1 MTYHDRAHAVPGS
14 RAALT
19 VQPSWAPWRRPLLLA
34 LLLVAPLAPAA
45 RAPIHPATYT
55 LGQRPDGQVR
65 AWVFFTHK
73 PVPLARARSTPDLA
87 PHTLDRRARRGA
99 LTSTQAARLDQPVAP
114 LFLDRVAETGA
125 TLRRVSR
132 WLNAASVSATPEQLL
147 LLAGYAFVHRI
158 EPVRRLRRAPL
169 PTTLDEALV
178 VPVMPLSPAQLDYGP
193 SAGQLAMLNVPALHD
208 RGYSGRG
215 IIVLMLD
222 TGFYKDHHAVA
233 HNRIL
238 EEYDF
243 LYNDGNTQNQDSRD
257 TTYQSGKLST
267 QHDHGTYT
275 YTALGGYQPG
285 QLIGPAYACSYL
297 LAKTESVP
305 GEFQGEEDNYVAA
318 LEWGE
323 ARGADVVSS
332 SLGYLDWYTTA
343 DLDGLTAVTTLGVLW
358 ATRLGMTVVT
368 AAGNQRGSNDPPGW
382 DGFIIA
388 PADADSILTVGA
400 VDSKGNL
407 AYFSSHG
414 PTADGRIKPELVAQG
429 LAVVCASPA
438 GPDRYTAKSGTSLST
453 PLVAG
458 SVALLLEARP
468 NWGPAQVREALMMTA
483 SQAAAPDND
492 FGWGVPDLL
501 AALDYIPG
509 GTGATTYALA
519 IEDVFPNPFP
529 GAVHPYTVI
538 RWTLPSPS
546 DVHIVVFNLLG
557 QQLRTVYSRGFQQAG
572 PGFATWDGRDRSGR
586 QVPSGIYFVRL
597 SAGPAAVVRRVV
609 VRR

>member
-1 MTYHDRAHAVPGS
+1 MTYHDRAQAAPGS
-14 RAALT
+14 RVALT
-19 VQPSWAPWRRPLLLA
+19 VQPSGAPWTRPLLLA

-45 RAPIHPATYT
+45 QAPIHPATYT

-99 LTSTQAARLDQPVAP
+99 LTSAQAARLDQPVAP

-132 WLNAASVSATPEQLL
+132 WLNAVSVSATPEQLL

-169 PTTLDEALV
+169 PTTLDEAV
-178 VPVMPLSPAQLDYGP
+178 VTPFMPLSPAQLDYGP

-222 TGFYKDHHAVA
+222 TGFYKDHASIQPE
-233 HNRIL
+233 RIL
-238 EEYDF
+238 AEYDF
-243 LYNDGNTQNQDSRD
+243 LEDDGETQNENQEE
-257 TTYQSGKLST
+257 GKVG
-267 QHDHGTYT
+267 QHDHGTWT
-275 YTALGGYQPG
+275 YTALGGHQPG
-285 QLIGPAYACSYL
+285 QLFGPAYACSYL
-297 LAKTESVP
+297 LAKTESAP

-323 ARGADVVSS
+323 ALGADVVSS

-368 AAGNQRGSNDPPGW
+368 AAGNQRNDPFPPGW
-382 DGFIIA
+382 DGFIVA
-388 PADADSILTVGA
+388 PADADSIITVGA
-400 VDSKGNL
+400 VSAFGAL
-407 AYFSSHG
+407 ASFSSHG

-438 GPDRYTAKSGTSLST
+438 GPDRYTAKSGTSFST

-468 NWGPAQVREALMMTA
+468 SWGPAQVREALMMTA
-483 SQAAAPDND
+483 SQAANPDND

-519 IEDVFPNPFP
+519 IDDVFPNPFP
-529 GAVHPYTVI
+529 GAVRPYTII

-546 DVHIVVFNLLG
+546 DVSISVFNLLG
-557 QQLRTVYSRGFQQAG
+557 QQLHTVYSRGFQQAG
-572 PGFATWDGRDRSGR
+572 PGSATWDGRDRNGR
-586 QVPSGIYFVRL
+586 QVPSGVYFVRL
-597 SAGPAAVVRRVV
+597 SAGPTAVVRRVV

>member
-1 MTYHDRAHAVPGS
+1 MTYHDRAQAAPGS

-73 PVPLARARSTPDLA
+73 PVPLARARSTPHLA
-87 PHTLDRRARRGA
+87 PHTLDRRARRGS
-99 LTSTQAARLDQPVAP
+99 LTSAQAARLDQPVAP

-147 LLAGYAFVHRI
+147 LLAGYAFVDRI

-169 PTTLDEALV
+169 PTTLDEAV
-178 VPVMPLSPAQLDYGP
+178 VAPVMPLSPARLDYGP
-193 SAGQLAMLNVPALHD
+193 SAGQLAMLNVPAVHD

-222 TGFYKDHHAVA
+222 TGFYKDHASIQPE
-233 HNRIL
+233 RIL
-238 EEYDF
+238 AEYDF
-243 LYNDGNTQNQDSRD
+243 LEDDGETQNENLEEDKV
-257 TTYQSGKLST
+257 G
-267 QHDHGTYT
+267 QHDHGTWT
-275 YTALGGYQPG
+275 YTALGGHQPG
-285 QLIGPAYACSYL
+285 QLFGPAFACSYL
-297 LAKTESVP
+297 LAKTESEP

-318 LEWGE
+318 LVWGE
-323 ARGADVVSS
+323 ALGADVVSS

-388 PADADSILTVGA
+388 PADADSIITVGA
-400 VDSKGNL
+400 VSSRGTL
-407 AYFSSHG
+407 ASFSSHG

-429 LAVVCASPA
+429 LSVVCASPA
-438 GPDRYTAKSGTSLST
+438 GPDRYTAKGGTSLST

-483 SQAAAPDND
+483 SQAFAPNND

-501 AALDYIPG
+501 AALDYFPSDTSVI
-509 GTGATTYALA
+509 TYALA
-519 IEDVFPNPFP
+519 IDDVFPNPFP
-529 GAVHPYTVI
+529 GSVRPYTVI
-538 RWTLPSPS
+538 RWTLPAPS
-546 DVHIVVFNLLG
+546 DVHIAVFNLLG
-557 QQLRTVYSRGFQQAG
+557 QQLRTVYSQGSQPAG
-572 PGFATWDGRDRSGR
+572 PGSATWDGRDQSGR
-586 QVPSGIYFVRL
+586 QVPSGLYFVRL